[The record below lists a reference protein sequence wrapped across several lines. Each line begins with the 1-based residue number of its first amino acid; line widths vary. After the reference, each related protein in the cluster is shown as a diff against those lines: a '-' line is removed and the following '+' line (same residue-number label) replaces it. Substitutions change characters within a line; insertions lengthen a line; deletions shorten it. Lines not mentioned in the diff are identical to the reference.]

1 MPIANPFVAVVL
13 FTLAG
18 TALAIFQIA
27 LFQWTVRGKFRILH
41 ELREENPAIG
51 LVLAGL
57 LISTG
62 LIVHSAMTHNDT
74 LLQTLAFGALGAV
87 LNVLIYHVLDWLT
100 PNWDL
105 SRKIDQHS
113 MAGGYAAF
121 GGFVMIGLIVA
132 GALT

>member
-1 MPIANPFVAVVL
+1 MPIPNPLVAIVL

-18 TALAIFQIA
+18 VALAVFQVA
-27 LFQWTVRGKFRILH
+27 LFQRTVRRKFRILA
-41 ELREENPAIG
+41 ELREENPAVG

-62 LIVHSAMTHNDT
+62 LIAHSAMSHNDT
-74 LLQTLAFGALGAV
+74 LLQSLGFGAIGAV
-87 LNVLIYHVLDWLT
+87 LNVLVYHALDWLT

-105 SRKIDQHS
+105 SEKIDQHS
-113 MAGGYAAF
+113 LAGGYAAF

-132 GALT
+132 GALS

>member
-18 TALAIFQIA
+18 IALALLQLV
-27 LFQWTVRGKFRILH
+27 LFQWSVRRRFRILA
-41 ELREENPAIG
+41 ELREENPAMG

-62 LIVHSAMTHNDT
+62 LVVHSAMAHNDT
-74 LLQTLAFGALGAV
+74 LLEAVGFGALGAV
-87 LNVLIYHVLDWLT
+87 LNVFAYHALDWLT
-100 PNWDL
+100 PGWDL
-105 SRKIDQHS
+105 SEKIDKHS
-113 MAGGYAAF
+113 LAGGYAAF
-121 GGFVMIGLIVA
+121 GGFVLVGLIVA

>member
-1 MPIANPFVAVVL
+1 MPIGNPFVAVVL

-18 TALAIFQIA
+18 VALASAQIVVFQ
-27 LFQWTVRGKFRILH
+27 LTVRGKFRIMQ

-62 LIVHSAMTHNDT
+62 LIVNSAMTHNDT
-74 LLQTLAFGALGAV
+74 LVQTLAFGALGAAM
-87 LNVLIYHVLDWLT
+87 NVAIYHALDWLT
-100 PNWDL
+100 PGWDL
-105 SRKIDQHS
+105 GQRINQHS
-113 MAGGYAAF
+113 LAGGWAAF

-132 GALT
+132 GALS